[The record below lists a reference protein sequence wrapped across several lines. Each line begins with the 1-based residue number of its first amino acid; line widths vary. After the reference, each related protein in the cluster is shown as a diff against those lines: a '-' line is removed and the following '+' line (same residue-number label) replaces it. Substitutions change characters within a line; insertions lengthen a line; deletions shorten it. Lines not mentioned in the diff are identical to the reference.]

1 MAVNLETSNHKSK
14 LDRQIKLPRVT
25 SKEFAE
31 FYGAMIGDGCI
42 YGTMAAF
49 CITCN
54 GVSDEWYVTEYLK
67 NLCFS
72 LFNVQPRIYYAKKE
86 KVVRLIINSVTIT
99 RFLVKFGFPQG
110 RKKNVN
116 LEIPKEFFSNNQ
128 LLTACL
134 RGMID
139 TDGGIYPH
147 PHTRIMLDFTSI
159 IPSLVMSVHEAFQ
172 KLDLQHGITT
182 NRVQFYGREKL
193 AKYFS
198 VVGSSNPRNI
208 TKYLRFI
215 RTGITPSAIE
225 TERLLKGRIEKL
237 PVPYHGPVV

>member
-1 MAVNLETSNHKSK
+1 MNIPAETFAHKTE
-14 LDRQIKLPRVT
+14 RQIKIP
-25 SKEFAE
+25 SIYSEKFAE

-54 GVSDEWYVTEYLK
+54 GVLDEWYVTRYLK

-86 KVVRLIINSVTIT
+86 QVVRLIINSVEIT
-99 RFLVKFGFPQG
+99 RFMVKFGYPRG
-110 RKKNVN
+110 RKKNVD
-116 LEIPKEFFSNNQ
+116 LEIPKEFFSDKK
-128 LLTACL
+128 LLSACL

-147 PHTRIMLDFTSI
+147 PHTKIMLDFTSV
-159 IPSLVMSVHEAFQ
+159 IPSVIASVSKA
-172 KLDLQHGITT
+172 LDMLGLRYGTSK
-182 NRVQFYGREKL
+182 NRMQFYGRDKL
-193 AKYFS
+193 AAYFS

-208 TKYLRFI
+208 IRYLQFI
-215 RTGITPSAIE
+215 RNGVTPSAAE
-225 TERLLKGRIEKL
+225 TERILKQYEENLSI
-237 PVPYHGPVV
+237 PYYGPVV